1 MKISNIQI
9 IGGGGQGDT
18 SATKLQ
24 EMRACVEYIISKYRS
39 IVMMRD
45 NPKEKYISGR
55 TFS

>member
-9 IGGGGQGDT
+9 IGGGGHGDT

-55 TFS
+55 IFS